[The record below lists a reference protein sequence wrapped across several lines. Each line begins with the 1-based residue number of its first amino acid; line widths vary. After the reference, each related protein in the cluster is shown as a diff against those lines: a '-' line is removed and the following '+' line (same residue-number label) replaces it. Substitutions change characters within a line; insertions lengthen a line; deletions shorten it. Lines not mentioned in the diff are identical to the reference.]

1 MHLSIN
7 IIGDAFADIYCY
19 LEGDMPSHG
28 GDSRLTQ
35 PIHKVPGGSGL
46 NTATHLSSLLSNF
59 WTNNDTPDKTA
70 NYTSNINLQT
80 VINENDEYGK
90 LLSNHCQKHNIRL
103 INRRV
108 SNMPACFF
116 GTNELQSNNEA
127 TSTGHCAV
135 IVSKGE
141 RSFMTHLGTIRDFEG
156 DHILTNFRDLD
167 SKSNPTINTSVHQH
181 AHIAGYFN
189 ITGFWDGKLKSKLE
203 EMHKANQNMTISL
216 VPQHDATEK
225 WDGALLDLLQHIDFL
240 ILSEIEAKSISR
252 YNRHITSD
260 NTSQSDLLNHIASFF
275 EAYKV
280 NVIVTLGS
288 KGAVHIYNGDVI
300 YQQETTPITS
310 PIDPTGAGD
319 SFAAGFLYGYLNYKT
334 KEDTDT
340 DSNEMIKHGMKY
352 GCAVGTSSIMVQG
365 ASVPP
370 KKDSIEKILDSIP
383 QLKQSKGYAKRQKI
397 S

>member
-28 GDSRLTQ
+28 GDARLTQ

-59 WTNNDTPDKTA
+59 GVNN
-70 NYTSNINLQT
+70 TSNINLQT

-108 SNMPACFF
+108 SDTPACFF
-116 GTNELQSNNEA
+116 GTNESMQSNNEA

-141 RSFMTHLGTIRDFEG
+141 RSFMTHLGTIGEFEG
-156 DHILTNFRDLD
+156 EHILTNFKDLD
-167 SKSNPTINTSVHQH
+167 SNSNTINTSVHQH

-189 ITGFWDGKLKSKLE
+189 ITGFWDGKLKSKLVD
-203 EMHKANQNMTISL
+203 MHKANQNMTISL
-216 VPQHDATEK
+216 VPQHDATEQ
-225 WDGALLDLLQHIDFL
+225 WDGELLDLLQYIDFL
-240 ILSEIEAKSISR
+240 ILSEVEAKGISN
-252 YNRHITSD
+252 YNNTSD
-260 NTSQSDLLNHIASFF
+260 NTSQSDLLDHIASFF

-288 KGAVHIYNGDVI
+288 KGAVHIYNRDI
-300 YQQETTPITS
+300 IHQQETTPIVN

-340 DSNEMIKHGMKY
+340 DSNEMIKLGMKY

-365 ASVPP
+365 ASIPSER
-370 KKDSIEKILDSIP
+370 DSIEKILDSIP
-383 QLKQSKGYAKRQKI
+383 QLKESKGNTKRQKI

>member
-1 MHLSIN
+1 MQNSMHLSIN

-28 GDSRLTQ
+28 GDARLTQ

-46 NTATHLSSLLSNF
+46 NTATHLSSLFSNF
-59 WTNNDTPDKTA
+59 GDNN
-70 NYTSNINLQT
+70 TSNINLQT

-108 SNMPACFF
+108 SNMPACFL
-116 GTNELQSNNEA
+116 GTNESMQFNEEQQ

-141 RSFMTHLGTIRDFEG
+141 RSFMTHLGTIREFEG
-156 DHILTNFRDLD
+156 EQILTNFQDLD
-167 SKSNPTINTSVHQH
+167 SEKNTNTSLHLH

-189 ITGFWDGKLKSKLE
+189 TIGFWDGKLKSKLV
-203 EMHKANQNMTISL
+203 EMRKANQNMTISL

-225 WDGALLDLLQHIDFL
+225 WDGGLLDLFEHIDFL
-240 ILSEIEAKSISR
+240 ILSEVEAKGISN
-252 YNRHITSD
+252 YSSD
-260 NTSQSDLLNHIASFF
+260 NTSQSDFLDHLASFF
-275 EAYKV
+275 KAYKV

-288 KGAVHIYNGDVI
+288 KGAVHIYNGDI
-300 YQQETTPITS
+300 IHQQETTPITN
-310 PIDPTGAGD
+310 PVDPTGAGD
-319 SFAAGFLYGYLNYKT
+319 SFAAGFLYGYLSYIENINA
-334 KEDTDT
+334 
-340 DSNEMIKHGMKY
+340 NEMIKLGMKY

-370 KKDSIEKILDSIP
+370 KKDNIKKILESITNAEKP
-383 QLKQSKGYAKRQKI
+383 KGDTKRQRI

>member
-1 MHLSIN
+1 MQNSTMHLSIN

-28 GDSRLTQ
+28 GDARLTQ

-46 NTATHLSSLLSNF
+46 NTATHLSSLLSDF
-59 WTNNDTPDKTA
+59 GVND
-70 NYTSNINLQT
+70 TSNINLQT

-116 GTNELQSNNEA
+116 GTNESIQSNKGETA
-127 TSTGHCAV
+127 TGHCAV

-141 RSFMTHLGTIRDFEG
+141 RSFMTHLGTIGEFEG
-156 DHILTNFRDLD
+156 EHILTNFQDLD
-167 SKSNPTINTSVHQH
+167 SKSNANTSVHQH
-181 AHIAGYFN
+181 VHIAGYFN
-189 ITGFWDGKLKSKLE
+189 ITRFWDGKLKSKLV
-203 EMHKANQNMTISL
+203 EMRKVNQNMTISL
-216 VPQHDATEK
+216 VPQHDATEQ
-225 WDGALLDLLQHIDFL
+225 WNGGLLDLLEYIDFL
-240 ILSEIEAKSISR
+240 ILSEVEAKGISK
-252 YNRHITSD
+252 YNYSSD
-260 NTSQSDLLNHIASFF
+260 KTSQSDLLDHIASFF
-275 EAYKV
+275 KAYKV

-288 KGAVHIYNGDVI
+288 KGAVHIYNGDI
-300 YQQETTPITS
+300 IHQQETTPITN
-310 PIDPTGAGD
+310 PVDPTGAGD
-319 SFAAGFLYGYLNYKT
+319 SFAAGFLYGYLSCKI
-334 KEDTDT
+334 KEDTD
-340 DSNEMIKHGMKY
+340 SNDMIKQGMKN

-370 KKDSIEKILDSIP
+370 KKDSIENILDSITNVAKP
-383 QLKQSKGYAKRQKI
+383 MSDTKRQKI

>member
-28 GDSRLTQ
+28 GDARLTQ

-59 WTNNDTPDKTA
+59 GVNN
-70 NYTSNINLQT
+70 TSNINLQT

-108 SNMPACFF
+108 SDTPACFF
-116 GTNELQSNNEA
+116 GTNESMQSNNEA

-141 RSFMTHLGTIRDFEG
+141 RSFMTHLGTIGEFEG
-156 DHILTNFRDLD
+156 EHILTNFKDLD
-167 SKSNPTINTSVHQH
+167 SNSNTINTSVHQH

-189 ITGFWDGKLKSKLE
+189 ITGFWDGKLKSKLVD
-203 EMHKANQNMTISL
+203 MHKANQNMTISL
-216 VPQHDATEK
+216 VPQHDATEQ
-225 WDGALLDLLQHIDFL
+225 WDGELLDLLQYIDFL
-240 ILSEIEAKSISR
+240 ILSEVEAKGISN
-252 YNRHITSD
+252 YNNTSD
-260 NTSQSDLLNHIASFF
+260 NTSQSDLLDHIASFF

-288 KGAVHIYNGDVI
+288 KGAVHIYNGDI
-300 YQQETTPITS
+300 IHQQETTPITN

-340 DSNEMIKHGMKY
+340 DSNEMIKLGMKY

-365 ASVPP
+365 ASIPSER
-370 KKDSIEKILDSIP
+370 DSIEKILDSIP
-383 QLKQSKGYAKRQKI
+383 QLKESKGNTKRQKI

>member
-28 GDSRLTQ
+28 GDARLTQ

-46 NTATHLSSLLSNF
+46 NTATHLSSLLCNF
-59 WTNNDTPDKTA
+59 LTNNDTSDKTDH
-70 NYTSNINLQT
+70 TSNINLQT

-108 SNMPACFF
+108 SNTPACFF
-116 GTNELQSNNEA
+116 GTNESMQSNNEA

-141 RSFMTHLGTIRDFEG
+141 RSFMTHLGTIGEFEG
-156 DHILTNFRDLD
+156 EHILTNFRDLD
-167 SKSNPTINTSVHQH
+167 NMNTTSTTSVHQH

-189 ITGFWDGKLKSKLE
+189 ITGFWDGNLKSKLE

-225 WDGALLDLLQHIDFL
+225 WDGGVLDLLEHIDFL
-240 ILSEIEAKSISR
+240 ILSEVEAKGISKY
-252 YNRHITSD
+252 YNTSD
-260 NTSQSDLLNHIASFF
+260 NTSQSDLLDHIASFF
-275 EAYKV
+275 KAYKV

-288 KGAVHIYNGDVI
+288 KGAVHIYNGDI
-300 YQQETTPITS
+300 IHQQETTPITHVV
-310 PIDPTGAGD
+310 DPTGAGD
-319 SFAAGFLYGYLNYKT
+319 AFTAGFLHGYLSCKT
-334 KEDTDT
+334 KEDT
-340 DSNEMIKHGMKY
+340 DSNEMIEQGMKL

-365 ASVPP
+365 ASIPP
-370 KKDSIEKILDSIP
+370 KKDNIEKILDSITNADKP
-383 QLKQSKGYAKRQKI
+383 TSDTKRQKI

>member
-1 MHLSIN
+1 MQNSMHLSIN

-19 LEGDMPSHG
+19 LEGDMPSRG
-28 GDSRLTQ
+28 GDARLTQ

-46 NTATHLSSLLSNF
+46 NTATHLSSLFSNF
-59 WTNNDTPDKTA
+59 GVND
-70 NYTSNINLQT
+70 TSNINLQT
-80 VINENDEYGK
+80 AINENDEYGK

-108 SNMPACFF
+108 SDIPACFF
-116 GTNELQSNNEA
+116 GTNESMQSNNEA

-141 RSFMTHLGTIRDFEG
+141 RSFMTHLGTINDFEG
-156 DHILTNFRDLD
+156 EHILTNFQDLD
-167 SKSNPTINTSVHQH
+167 SKSNTNTSVRQH
-181 AHIAGYFN
+181 AHVAGFYN
-189 ITGFWDGKLKSKLE
+189 ISGFWDGKLKSKLE

-216 VPQHDATEK
+216 VPQHDATEQ
-225 WDGALLDLLQHIDFL
+225 WDGGLLDLLEHIDFL
-240 ILSEIEAKSISR
+240 ILSEVEAKGISD
-252 YNRHITSD
+252 YNNTSD

-288 KGAVHIYNGDVI
+288 KGAVHIYNGSI
-300 YQQETTPITS
+300 IHQQETTPITS
-310 PIDPTGAGD
+310 PVDPTGAGD
-319 SFAAGFLYGYLNYKT
+319 SFAAGFLYGYLSCKT
-334 KEDTDT
+334 KEDTDK
-340 DSNEMIKHGMKY
+340 DSNEMIKLGMKY

-365 ASVPP
+365 ASIPP
-370 KKDSIEKILDSIP
+370 ERDSIEKILDSVP
-383 QLKQSKGYAKRQKI
+383 QLKESKGNAKRQKI